1 MKEERLDKLLAAQGL
16 GSRKEIKELVR
27 RGGVTVNGTVAK
39 AADLKISPEAEV
51 LVQGQPIALKKHLYL
66 MLHKPVGVV
75 SASKGDGCPT
85 VVDLVPPELRRRG
98 LFPAGRLD
106 KDTTGFVLITDDG
119 AFAHDILS
127 PKRHIP
133 KTYVATLDGVLTPAV
148 AEAFAGGI
156 PLKNED
162 RCLPAQL
169 TILDDHTARVVLHEG
184 MYHQIKRMFAACGLH
199 VTALHRT
206 AMGALP
212 LDPNLPVGQCRELTP
227 AELALVQDRSGLPED

>member
-27 RGGVTVNGTVAK
+27 RGCVAVEGRVVK
-39 AADLKISPEAEV
+39 SADLKIDPEAAVTVEGKPV
-51 LVQGQPIALKKHLYL
+51 ALKKHLYL
-66 MLHKPVGVV
+66 MLNKPTGVV

-127 PKRHIP
+127 PRRHIP
-133 KTYVATLDGVLTPAV
+133 KTYVATLDGPLSNEVV
-148 AEAFAGGI
+148 RAFAGGI

-162 RCLPAQL
+162 RCLPARL

-184 MYHQIKRMFAACGLH
+184 MYHQIKRMFAACGLY
-199 VTALHRT
+199 VEALHRT

-212 LDPNLPVGQCRELTP
+212 LDPALAPGQCRELSA
-227 AELALVQDRSGLPED
+227 AELALVQNRDGLPEE

>member
-1 MKEERLDKLLAAQGL
+1 MKEERLDKLLAAQGTW
-16 GSRKEIKELVR
+16 SRREIKDFVR
-27 RGGVTVNGTVAK
+27 RGAVTVNGKNVRTS
-39 AADLKISPEAEV
+39 DIKITTEDEV
-51 LVQGQPIALKKHLYL
+51 IVFGKPVVLKKHLYL
-66 MLHKPVGVV
+66 MMNKPVGVV
-75 SASKGDGCPT
+75 SASRGDDCPT
-85 VVDLVPPELRRRG
+85 VVDLVPPELKRKG

-133 KTYVATLDGVLTPAV
+133 KTYIATLDGILTQEV
-148 AEAFAGGI
+148 VKAFAGGI

-162 RCLPAQL
+162 LCLPAEL
-169 TILDDHTARVVLHEG
+169 TIVDDHTARVVLHEG

-199 VTALHRT
+199 VEALHRM

-212 LDPNLPVGQCRELTP
+212 LDNNLAEGQCRELT
-227 AELALVQDRSGLPED
+227 AEELAQIQDRNGLK

>member
-1 MKEERLDKLLAAQGL
+1 MKEERLDKLLAAQGI

-27 RGGVTVNGTVAK
+27 KGGVIINGSVVK
-39 AADLKISPEAEV
+39 SADVKIAPDAEV
-51 LVQGQPIALKKHLYL
+51 LVQGKPILLKKHLYL
-66 MLHKPVGVV
+66 MMNKPTGVV
-75 SASKGDGCPT
+75 SASRGDDCPT
-85 VVDLVPPELRRRG
+85 VVDLVPAELKRRG

-127 PKRHIP
+127 PKHHIP
-133 KTYVATLDGVLTPAV
+133 KTYVATLDGILTEDV
-148 AEAFAGGI
+148 VKAFAGGI

-169 TILDDHTARVVLHEG
+169 TILDDHTAQVVLHEG

-199 VTALHRT
+199 VETLHRI
-206 AMGALP
+206 AMGALL
-212 LDPNLPVGQCRELTP
+212 LDKDLAEGQCRELT
-227 AELALVQDRSGLPED
+227 AKELEQIQDRNGLQ